1 VRPATLRLARILG
14 FRYDRGRHAYVLR
27 LIGGRFGPVL
37 RTTPPV
43 DSAAAAIEWPAEMQ
57 EREQRRQAER
67 RTTGRFTR
75 EEQRTEAERRESL
88 RH

>member
-1 VRPATLRLARILG
+1 MG
-14 FRYDRGRHAYVLR
+14 FRYDRRRDAYVMR
-27 LIGGRFGPVL
+27 GIGRRFGPVL

-57 EREQRRQAER
+57 EREDRRQAER
-67 RTTGRFTR
+67 RGTGRFTR
-75 EEQRTEAERRESL
+75 EDQRSQAERRRESL